1 MRRKGGMRKL
11 LLKLYFILSYAI
23 KEEEI
28 KELRVPLHLNYSDFL
43 DEHTSFVL
51 YLNRFSGQLINKV

>member
-28 KELRVPLHLNYSDFL
+28 KEGKGEETIL
-43 DEHTSFVL
+43 
-51 YLNRFSGQLINKV
+51 

>member
-1 MRRKGGMRKL
+1 ML

-28 KELRVPLHLNYSDFL
+28 KELRVPVHLNYSDSL
-43 DEHTSFVL
+43 DERTSFVL
-51 YLNRFSGQLINKV
+51 FRFSGQLINKV

>member
-1 MRRKGGMRKL
+1 MRHKGGMRVL

-28 KELRVPLHLNYSDFL
+28 KELRVPVHLNYSDSL
-43 DEHTSFVL
+43 DERTSFVL
-51 YLNRFSGQLINKV
+51 FRFSGQLINKV